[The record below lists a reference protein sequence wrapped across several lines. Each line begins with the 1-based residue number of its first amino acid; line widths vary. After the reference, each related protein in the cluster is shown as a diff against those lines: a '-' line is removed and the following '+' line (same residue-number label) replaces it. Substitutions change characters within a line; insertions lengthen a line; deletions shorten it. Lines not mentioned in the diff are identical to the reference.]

1 MTVHELY
8 EKLNEMI
15 PPSLSCEWDND
26 GLMVEPVPDRE
37 VKKVLVALD
46 ANMAA
51 IDRAADIGADVLV
64 THHPMIFRAIND
76 LSYANFQTPK
86 IIKCIENKIAVM
98 SFHTRLDALEG
109 GVNDALAKK
118 LGLSDAVP
126 LCGMARVGYIDHPT
140 SLGDFA
146 AFVKDTLGCDGVT
159 YVGRNTVRKIA
170 VLGGD
175 GKDMIDSVIAAG
187 CDTYV
192 TGNTSYNIM
201 TDAADMGINCIEAG
215 HFFTEEPVCDVLC
228 DMLGKIGLVSEKFMS
243 NTVVEL

>member
-1 MTVHELY
+1 MTVRKLY

-26 GLMVEPVPDRE
+26 GLMVEPAPDRE
-37 VKKVLVALD
+37 VKKALVALD

-51 IDRAADIGADVLV
+51 IDRAVKIGADVLI
-64 THHPMIFRAIND
+64 THHPMIFRELKN
-76 LSYANFQTPK
+76 LSYTSFQTPK

-109 GVNDALAKK
+109 GVNDALVKK
-118 LGLSDAVP
+118 LGIKDAVP
-126 LCGMARVGYIDHPT
+126 LCDMARVGYIEPPMP
-140 SLGDFA
+140 LGGFA
-146 AFVKDTLGCDGVT
+146 AFVKDTLGCDGLR
-159 YVGRNTVRKIA
+159 YVGGNTVHKIA

-175 GKDMIDSVIAAG
+175 GKDLIDSVVAVG

-201 TDAADMGINCIEAG
+201 IDTADMGINCIEAG
-215 HFFTEEPVCDVLC
+215 HFFTEDPVCDVLC
-228 DMLGKIGLVSEKFMS
+228 DMLDKLGVETEKFVS
-243 NTVVEL
+243 NTVKGM